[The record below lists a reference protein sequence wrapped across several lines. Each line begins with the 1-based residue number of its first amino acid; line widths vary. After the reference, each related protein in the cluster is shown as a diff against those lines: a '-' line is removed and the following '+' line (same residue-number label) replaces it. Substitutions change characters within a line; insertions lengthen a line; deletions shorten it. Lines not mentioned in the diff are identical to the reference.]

1 MQAQWF
7 CAAGVLAIKE
17 QQQQNLP
24 RGELQRGVGFV
35 GKWFKR
41 YELMSSI
48 SSEKHPIPPK

>member
-41 YELMSSI
+41 YVLMSSI
-48 SSEKHPIPPK
+48 SCEKHPIPPE